1 MDPKEALI
9 KPGSQMG
16 RTSIVSLGTAVPEAG
31 VAQDHMADFLAEVA
45 RAQPEARPGI
55 DRAIRRMA
63 GRTGIET
70 RHSVLSDF
78 RAPGPS
84 AFEFFPRNWALEPFP
99 STRQRLAVYES
110 QVVPLAEQ
118 AARRALDQGRVAPSD
133 VSHVV
138 LTSCT
143 GFFAPGP
150 DVLLSDRLGLRPDT
164 HRTLIGFM
172 GCYAGFNGLRTAHEI
187 VQSDPGAVVL
197 VVAVELCTLHVQ
209 RTPDLETAVSN
220 LIFADGAGAAVVARQ
235 PRGRAFVRRA
245 RSELAPGTRDEMA
258 WHIGD
263 HGFVMHLAPTVPEH
277 LQANAAA
284 FARRLGAEP
293 SGRFAVHPGGRRV
306 LESVSE
312 AVRDELQESFQVLR
326 DYGNMSSASIFFVL
340 DRVLRADDDRPVAA
354 LGFGPGLS
362 MEGLLLE
369 R

>member
-1 MDPKEALI
+1 
-9 KPGSQMG
+9 MG
-16 RTSIVSLGTAVPEAG
+16 RSTIVSLGTAVPDAA
-31 VAQDHMADFLAEVA
+31 VSQAHMADFLAEVA
-45 RAQPEARPGI
+45 QAQPDARPGL

-78 RAPGPS
+78 KAPRPDD
-84 AFEFFPRNWALEPFP
+84 FEFFPHNWALEPFP
-99 STRQRLAVYES
+99 STRQRLEIYEARAVA
-110 QVVPLAEQ
+110 LAER
-118 AARRALDQGRVAPSD
+118 AARRALAEAKVAPSD
-133 VSHVV
+133 VSHIV

-150 DVLLSDRLGLRPDT
+150 DVALIDRLGLRPDT
-164 HRTLIGFM
+164 QRTLIGFM

-187 VQSDPGAVVL
+187 VQADPGAVVL
-197 VVAVELCTLHVQ
+197 VAAVELCTIHVQ

-220 LIFADGAGAAVVARQ
+220 LIFADGAGAAVVASQ
-235 PRGRAFVRRA
+235 PRGRAFIRRT
-245 RSELAPGTRDEMA
+245 RSELARDTRDEMA

-277 LQANAAA
+277 LQSNASG

-293 SGRFAVHPGGRRV
+293 GGRFAVHPGGRRV

-312 AVRDELQESFQVLR
+312 AVQDDLQESFEVLR
-326 DYGNMSSASIFFVL
+326 DHGNMSSASIFFVL
-340 DRVLRADDDRPVAA
+340 DRALRAGDDRPVAA
-354 LGFGPGLS
+354 LGFGPGLT